1 MVSAAAIRDSFC
13 NNVSNSS
20 GSVNS
25 NTKNGWLDELNMLKK
40 NVTLAQKNSGVTN
53 IFTNWRCGTPAPGG
67 RNRVDLTTG
76 FDDTLDDINELK
88 RFVKKNKNLTDKDIT
103 FIKGKCSEL
112 ETSISNIQT
121 SLQGE
126 YNRVPPA
133 LGLLPGVFFNDP
145 RFYYYSP
152 AGRDENDRP
161 FYRFAPPN
169 GGVTNLPSRYFKHVD
184 PERGEYFD
192 LNPANAI

>member
-1 MVSAAAIRDSFC
+1 
-13 NNVSNSS
+13 
-20 GSVNS
+20 
-25 NTKNGWLDELNMLKK
+25 
-40 NVTLAQKNSGVTN
+40 
-53 IFTNWRCGTPAPGG
+53 
-67 RNRVDLTTG
+67 
-76 FDDTLDDINELK
+76 LK

-112 ETSISNIQT
+112 EISISKIQT

-126 YNRVPPA
+126 YNRVPPS

-152 AGRDENDRP
+152 IGRDDNDRP
-161 FYRFAPPN
+161 FYRYAPPN
-169 GGVTNLPSRYFKHVD
+169 GGGGRINLPARYYKHVD

>member
-1 MVSAAAIRDSFC
+1 
-13 NNVSNSS
+13 
-20 GSVNS
+20 
-25 NTKNGWLDELNMLKK
+25 MLKQ
-40 NVTLAQKNSGVTN
+40 NVTLAQRNSGVTD
-53 IFTNWRCGTPAPGG
+53 IRTNWRCGTPAPGG

-76 FDDTLDDINELK
+76 FDDTLSDINELS
-88 RFVKKNKNLTDKDIT
+88 RFVRKNKNLTDKDIT

-112 ETSISNIQT
+112 ETSISNIKT

-133 LGLLPGVFFNDP
+133 LGPLPGVFVNDP

-152 AGRDENDRP
+152 IGRDDNDRP
-161 FYRFAPPN
+161 FYRYAPPN
-169 GGVTNLPSRYFKHVD
+169 GGVTNLPARYFKHND